1 MVENRLR
8 QMLFIITAC
17 VFLGTPVELLLHDHT
32 GETLQRI
39 PFFLCASGLIAVVAV
54 LIRPQRITV
63 RAVRVIM
70 PIVAAG
76 GLLGIGLHLFNNVAF
91 EQEIR
96 PSAEAGEALL
106 AGLKGA
112 NPLLAPGILVFAAI
126 VALVATYAHPALG
139 KHTNG

>member
-8 QMLFIITAC
+8 QWLFIITAF
-17 VFLGTPVELLLHDHT
+17 VFLGTPVELLLHEHT

-39 PFFLCASGLIAVVAV
+39 PFFLCAAGLIAVVAV

-70 PIVAAG
+70 PVVAAG
-76 GLLGIGLHLFNNVAF
+76 GLLGMGLHLFNNVAF

-96 PSAEAGEALL
+96 PSAEASEALL
-106 AGLKGA
+106 AGLKGG
-112 NPLLAPGILVFAAI
+112 NPLFAPGILVFAAV
-126 VALVATYAHPALG
+126 VALAATYYHPALG
-139 KHTNG
+139 KRSL